1 MVKCCSTIQNF
12 MDKFDAV
19 VFASSSVIRPE
30 MEYAGTVSF
39 YYRTLSRENT
49 IVGGPPSRDQHA
61 RDQDRPA

>member
-1 MVKCCSTIQNF
+1 
-12 MDKFDAV
+12 MDKFNAV

-49 IVGGPPSRDQHA
+49 IVGGPPSRDQHM
-61 RDQDRPA
+61 RDQYRPA